1 MKTKDDVASLLK
13 GAEELEASTKRV
25 AALADAVESRL
36 KELEVEK
43 AKALNTVYGGSSTS
57 DEARAMRAFGCAHP
71 KNLLEVNTAA
81 PRFKNVD
88 PHLKHIVR
96 ELKQT
101 VDISRFVAQM
111 YHGAP
116 RDHVGRNSN
125 EDRIAA
131 VKNICETYYG
141 KNELLPRLKAFG
153 STLAGSGDEWV
164 PTLIANQYIEEFELD
179 FALAGKFREVAMPSN
194 PYDLPV
200 LKDVLKAQKVAEGS
214 AAVARSFGTDKIRFS
229 ATKLECFNE
238 IPEELNEDAAPDF
251 LAVARQEV
259 VMAHSRAVESA
270 LLNGDSDGSHLDS
283 DTQAGSSLLAEKI
296 WDGLRK
302 RALANGAYGSKSVG
316 AALSDAVMS
325 SIRALMGK
333 HGVSPESLLWVVGPK
348 VYQQIMSLP
357 NVATVDKFGPQAGI
371 LRGALASYQGIPICV
386 SQHMREDLNA
396 SGVYDG
402 VTSSKGAILL
412 VNTARFYLGMRRAP
426 QVRLVQDLPNY
437 DRFLL
442 AAYQRV
448 DFQGHTQSASEASV
462 CYGYNITL

>member
-1 MKTKDDVASLLK
+1 MKTRDDVASLLK

-25 AALADAVESRL
+25 AALADTVEARL
-36 KELEVEK
+36 KELETDK

-57 DEARAMRAFGCAHP
+57 DEQRSMRAFGCNHV
-71 KNLLEVNTAA
+71 KQLLEVNTAHPNFA
-81 PRFKNVD
+81 KVD
-88 PHLKHIVR
+88 PYLKHIVR
-96 ELKQT
+96 DLKKT
-101 VDISRFVAQM
+101 VDVSRLIAQM

-116 RDHVGRNSN
+116 RDYVGRSAQ
-125 EDRIAA
+125 EDRVAH
-131 VKNICETYYG
+131 VKNMCETYYG

-153 STLAGSGDEWV
+153 STVVGGGDEWV
-164 PTLIANQYIEEFELD
+164 PTLVSNQYLEEFELE
-179 FALAGKFREVAMPSN
+179 FTLAGKFREVRMPSN

-200 LKDVLKAQKVAEGS
+200 LKDVLKAQKVAEGG

-229 ATKLECFNE
+229 ATKLEAYNE
-238 IPEELNEDAAPDF
+238 LPEELQEDSAPDF
-251 LAVARQEV
+251 LAVARQEI

-270 LLNGDSDGSHLDS
+270 LINGDLDGAHLDS
-283 DTQAGSSLLAEKI
+283 DTQAGSALLAEKV

-302 RALANGAYGSKSVG
+302 RALANGAYGSKSLG
-316 AALSDAVMS
+316 AALGDAGLS
-325 SIRALMGK
+325 SLRGLMGK

-348 VYQQIMSLP
+348 VYQQMMSLP

-386 SQHMREDLNA
+386 SQYMREDLNA

-402 VTSSKGAILL
+402 VTATKGAILL

-442 AAYQRV
+442 AAYQRI
-448 DFQGHTQSASEASV
+448 DFQGHAQSASEASV